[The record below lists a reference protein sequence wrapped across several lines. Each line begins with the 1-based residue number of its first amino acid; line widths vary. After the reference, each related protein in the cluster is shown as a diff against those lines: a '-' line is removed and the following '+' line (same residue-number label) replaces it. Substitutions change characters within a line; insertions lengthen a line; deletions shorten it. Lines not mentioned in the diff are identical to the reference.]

1 MSHLLLRREL
11 EKKTAET
18 ASGSGSGGTRRY
30 KKIRPRPDFGR
41 KVRSGAN

>member
-18 ASGSGSGGTRRY
+18 ASGSGGTRRY